1 MARKLC
7 ACLLGASL
15 CHAVREQVD
24 SVEDL
29 LEAEENRWLPSRG
42 EKCEKSVPGS
52 VNSRFNWVRYRRCKC
67 PKGQALDGPEEFC
80 GDGTRTLFRPSK
92 AKGKGCICQSLQQCT
107 DVNTQ
112 PNFNIEAYISKR
124 WYAQEQMLTRYLP
137 ANANNCVTAKY
148 TVRDKKTFWG
158 YSLKV
163 QNNAKFDDGKPRGG
177 ELCAYSA
184 NKSDKAKLAVA
195 PCFLPRLWAGPYW
208 VLRFN
213 QEKGYALISGG
224 QPKVQ
229 TVKGCRTN
237 KGTNNAGL
245 WIFTHEAIPAAG
257 LVDEVREIA
266 AQWFD
271 LSVLVKVNHTGCTG
285 VGYGAEE

>member
-1 MARKLC
+1 MR
-7 ACLLGASL
+7 
-15 CHAVREQVD
+15 V
-24 SVEDL
+24 
-29 LEAEENRWLPSRG
+29 
-42 EKCEKSVPGS
+42 
-52 VNSRFNWVRYRRCKC
+52 RRCKC
-67 PKGQALDGPEEFC
+67 PRHQALDGPEEFC
-80 GDGTRTLFRPSK
+80 GDGTRALFRASYV
-92 AKGKGCICQSLQQCT
+92 KGKGCSCKGLLACP

-112 PNFNIEAYISKR
+112 PNFDIDAYISKR

-137 ANANNCVTAKY
+137 ANANNCVTAMY
-148 TVRDKKTFWG
+148 TKRPKSTFWG

-163 QNNAKFDDGKPRGG
+163 QNNAEFDDGKPRGG

-184 NKSDKAKLAVA
+184 DRTDKAKLAVA
-195 PCFLPRLWAGPYW
+195 PCFLPRALSGPYW

-213 QEKGYALISGG
+213 EEKGYALISGG

-245 WIFTHEAIPAAG
+245 WIFTREAIPADAG

-271 LSVLVKVNHTGCTG
+271 LSVLKKVNQTGCTG
-285 VGYGAEE
+285 VGYDGSD